1 MSAGGAA
8 LAMTMGLWFLW
19 MLVVTT
25 AQQVEVAPR
34 RCLLSHYRSLDPKVL
49 KAALALRD
57 SYVSDKQPHPGR
69 RAASSSPRTLS
80 SARDVPALP
89 TETGSQLRIH
99 TTGRSASAG
108 YPGLGDPVQGRKGV
122 PRGLWPRSAF
132 EGRVGWCGH
141 DAERAAFGVGL

>member
-1 MSAGGAA
+1 M
-8 LAMTMGLWFLW
+8 AMTMGLWFLW

-25 AQQVEVAPR
+25 AQPVEVAPR

-69 RAASSSPRTLS
+69 RAASPSPRTLS

-89 TETGSQLRIH
+89 TETGSQLRIR

-108 YPGLGDPVQGRKGV
+108 YPGLGDPVQDRKGV
-122 PRGLWPRSAF
+122 PRGLWPLSAF